1 MTWTAPEVVI
11 VPTTSEDMALATEL
25 AQRSG
30 LVQHGGLRQRSR
42 LKSDEEATHS
52 RNDGSWMLK
61 VHNQQL
67 TLIRPD
73 GLNVAIDFINGKAFR
88 RTQEANFKSQPLARA
103 LGLKNEGLKNQG
115 LKNEGLKN
123 SRLQKPGLQKL
134 DTNSHPGKN
143 HPTVIDATA
152 GLGIDGWM
160 MAHLGCSVRLI
171 EVSTVLSLMLEQAV
185 IAQDSF
191 ASSDERLC
199 VINAN
204 AVDYLNNNDSARADI
219 IYLDPMYPQRRNKS
233 LVKKGMQLL
242 HELIGPDNNGPALL
256 HAALNKSDYRVV
268 VKRPKGAPQLAGS
281 EHWTGQITQ
290 VDSPNTRYDIY
301 HIQTSQ

>member
-11 VPTTSEDMALATEL
+11 VPATNEDTALATEL

-30 LVQHGGLRQRSR
+30 LVQHGGLPQRSR
-42 LKSDEEATHS
+42 LKNDEEATQS
-52 RNDGSWMLK
+52 QNDGSWMLK

-88 RTQEANFKSQPLARA
+88 RTREANFQSQPLARA
-103 LGLKNEGLKNQG
+103 LGLKNQG
-115 LKNEGLKN
+115 LKNEGIKN
-123 SRLQKPGLQKL
+123 SRLQKLN
-134 DTNSHPGKN
+134 TNSHPDKN
-143 HPTVIDATA
+143 YPTVIDATA

-171 EVSTVLSLMLEQAV
+171 EASTVLSLMLEQAV
-185 IAQDSF
+185 IAQDTYVTSE
-191 ASSDERLC
+191 ERLC

-204 AVDYLNNNDSARADI
+204 AVDYLNNNDTARADI

-281 EHWTGQITQ
+281 EQWTGQITQ
-290 VDSPNTRYDIY
+290 VDSPNTRYDVY